1 MIQRLWVL
9 ASLLCLAASPALA
22 AEHTS
27 VFGIK
32 LDVPSDWLV
41 ISAKE
46 AKDNADLI
54 EGYLRTAGGE
64 AARFSDQVMHAI
76 RAGNMEM
83 FVRQTVGDVGFT
95 DNVNMTKRF
104 GRLPAEGEE
113 LQRLC
118 AAIPEEFAR
127 AFGHPVAVI
136 RCEFTKVGA
145 RPALLLEFDGALVG
159 THCVQYQ
166 IQLTPATVVWVTLTS
181 KLATLP
187 QTRPQFEQMIA
198 SIRPVESA
206 D

>member
-1 MIQRLWVL
+1 MKRLWVL
-9 ASLLCLAASPALA
+9 ASLLCLAVSPALA

-32 LDVPSDWLV
+32 IDVPSDWLV

-54 EGYLRTAGGE
+54 EGNLRTAGGE
-64 AARFSDQVMHAI
+64 AARFSDQVMQAI

-83 FVRQTVGDVGFT
+83 FVRQTDGDAAFN
-95 DNVNMTKRF
+95 DNVNLTKHF
-104 GRLPAEGEE
+104 GRLPAEGER

-118 AAIPEEFAR
+118 AAVPEEFGR
-127 AFGHPVAVI
+127 FFGHPVAVI

-145 RPALLLEFDGALVG
+145 LPALLLEIDGAHVG
-159 THCVQYQ
+159 TRSVTYE

-187 QTRPQFEQMIA
+187 QTSPQFERMIA
-198 SIRPVESA
+198 SIRPVAPA

>member
-1 MIQRLWVL
+1 MKRLWLL
-9 ASLLCLAASPALA
+9 ASLLCLAVSPALA

-32 LDVPSDWLV
+32 IDVPSDWLV

-54 EGYLRTAGGE
+54 EGNLRTAGGE
-64 AARFSDQVMHAI
+64 AARFSEQVMQAI

-83 FVRQTVGDVGFT
+83 FVRQTDGDAAFN
-95 DNVNMTKRF
+95 DNVNLTKHF

-127 AFGHPVAVI
+127 AFGHPAAVI
-136 RCEFTKVGA
+136 RCEFAKVGA
-145 RPALLLEFDGALVG
+145 LPALLLEFDGALVG
-159 THCVQYQ
+159 TRSVQYQ
-166 IQLTPATVVWVTLTS
+166 IQLTPATVVGVTLTS

-187 QTRPQFEQMIA
+187 QTRPQFEQMIE
-198 SIRPVESA
+198 SIRPVAPA